1 MMILILIL
9 KEKIYIYNLIY
20 MILLVKNYNY
30 ELNIIL

>member
-1 MMILILIL
+1 MILILIL